1 MLIERMEVSMK
12 RLLEVL
18 LSIVLH
24 PVALVLMIINVAGR
38 SDLSGSKKVLWI
50 VVGLLWGIGEILYL
64 FLGDGNLW

>member
-64 FLGDGNLW
+64 FLGDGNLL